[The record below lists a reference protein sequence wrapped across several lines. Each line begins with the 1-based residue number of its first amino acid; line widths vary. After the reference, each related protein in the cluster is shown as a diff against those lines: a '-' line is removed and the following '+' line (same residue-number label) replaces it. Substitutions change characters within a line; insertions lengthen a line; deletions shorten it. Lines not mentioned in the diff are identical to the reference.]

1 MNAAT
6 FILILFSSNVWDC
19 ARLNDLADMDFC
31 KETLARSAYEVYLN
45 EEYPMWMTR
54 RMQFAGDMEV
64 FREGAE
70 EALAEAYE
78 KLQ

>member
-6 FILILFSSNVWDC
+6 FILILFSNNVWDC
-19 ARLNDLADMDFC
+19 VRLNDLADMDVC
-31 KETLARSAYEVYLN
+31 KETLARSAYEIYLN
-45 EEYPMWMTR
+45 EEYPTWMMR
-54 RMQFAGDMEV
+54 RAKFSGDMEV

-78 KLQ
+78 KLR